1 MNRLTVAS
9 VPAAAFGVAFLFS
22 AGTPPAQ
29 PIPSGPVLH
38 AAAPLPAMAVAATT
52 PQPAAQESRAAKRP
66 AVRRAARRRA
76 AKRQVSK
83 RPARQAAARVVTP
96 VATATATATAT
107 VAPPPP
113 RAAPKPKPK
122 PAAAPAGN
130 FDSSGGFDSQG

>member
-9 VPAAAFGVAFLFS
+9 LPAAAFGVAFLFS

-52 PQPAAQESRAAKRP
+52 PKPAAHEPRAAKRP
-66 AVRRAARRRA
+66 AVRRRV
-76 AKRQVSK
+76 AKRQPAK
-83 RPARQAAARVVTP
+83 RPARQAPAPVVTP
-96 VATATATATAT
+96 VATATATAT

-113 RAAPKPKPK
+113 PATPKPKPK
-122 PAAAPAGN
+122 PAATPASN

>member
-9 VPAAAFGVAFLFS
+9 LPAAAFGVAFLFS

-52 PQPAAQESRAAKRP
+52 PRPAAHEPRAAKRAP
-66 AVRRAARRRA
+66 VRRAARRRV
-76 AKRQVSK
+76 AKRQPAK
-83 RPARQAAARVVTP
+83 RPAPQAAARVVMP
-96 VATATATATAT
+96 VATATAT
-107 VAPPPP
+107 VPPPP
-113 RAAPKPKPK
+113 PPATPKPKPK
-122 PAAAPAGN
+122 PAATPAQN